1 MLEFVLALP
10 KTHLFAVQ
18 ADGLAQSGEQ
28 LQKLQNGYAKKD
40 NTNLTIN
47 SDVSQPAASGI
58 NKALINSEPE
68 PAAEK
73 EGKELHAPDNSGVSQ
88 PSAEDHMA
96 DGIEQPIVGAKLVTR
111 LNTVCGKSRSV
122 KRACVAIESFSSGVE
137 RSVAGKHFPRHA
149 GRDRSSHANRERQ
162 LRRKAV
168 TSAHLVCVCVFAC
181 VFVRVCLVAC
191 KRGLLGACSRVSF
204 VCCWWWDWRSKH
216 REGIAIG
223 SMADFPASRSRL
235 LIQVSDYT
243 PKSSR

>member
-1 MLEFVLALP
+1 MLDFVLALP
-10 KTHLFAVQ
+10 KKHLFAVQ

-40 NTNLTIN
+40 LTIN
-47 SDVSQPAASGI
+47 SDVSQPVACGI

-122 KRACVAIESFSSGVE
+122 KRACAAIES
-137 RSVAGKHFPRHA
+137 
-149 GRDRSSHANRERQ
+149 
-162 LRRKAV
+162 
-168 TSAHLVCVCVFAC
+168 
-181 VFVRVCLVAC
+181 
-191 KRGLLGACSRVSF
+191 
-204 VCCWWWDWRSKH
+204 
-216 REGIAIG
+216 
-223 SMADFPASRSRL
+223 
-235 LIQVSDYT
+235 
-243 PKSSR
+243 